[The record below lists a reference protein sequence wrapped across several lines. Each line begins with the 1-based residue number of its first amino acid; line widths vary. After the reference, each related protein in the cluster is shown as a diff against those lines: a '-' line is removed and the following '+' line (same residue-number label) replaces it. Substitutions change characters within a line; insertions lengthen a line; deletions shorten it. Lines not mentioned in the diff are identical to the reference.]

1 MVRSRDGDGDPIILW
16 GMNKST
22 TSWGRDELTRR
33 VTVLEMELEDT
44 SDRQSSSGWQQAG
57 EGLSREGGKDG
68 SKEMHVLWAN
78 RKTWLM
84 GQGPEWAREKD
95 LKQ

>member
-16 GMNKST
+16 GMNQST

-33 VTVLEMELEDT
+33 VAVLETELEDT
-44 SDRQSSSGWQQAG
+44 SDRQSSSRWQQAG
-57 EGLSREGGKDG
+57 GGLSRERGKDG
-68 SKEMHVLWAN
+68 SKETHALWAS

-84 GQGPEWAREKD
+84 GQSNQSGQEK
-95 LKQ
+95 KT

>member
-22 TSWGRDELTRR
+22 ISWGGDELTRR
-33 VTVLEMELEDT
+33 VTVLETELEDT
-44 SDRQSSSGWQQAG
+44 SDRLSSSGWQQAG
-57 EGLSREGGKDG
+57 ESLSREGGKDG
-68 SKEMHVLWAN
+68 SREMHALWAN

-84 GQGPEWAREKD
+84 GQSNQSGQERKT
-95 LKQ
+95 